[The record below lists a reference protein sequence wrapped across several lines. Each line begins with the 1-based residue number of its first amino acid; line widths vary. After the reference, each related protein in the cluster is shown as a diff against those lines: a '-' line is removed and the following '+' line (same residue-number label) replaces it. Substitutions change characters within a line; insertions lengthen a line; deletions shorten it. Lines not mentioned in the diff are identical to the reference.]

1 MQAGCLHKENV
12 TIPAS
17 DAVRVF
23 IAIELPSDV
32 KEELSRL
39 ENRLKTRCSGSPLKW
54 VAVDSIHLTLKF
66 LGEIPASRL
75 DAVRDATAASSAG
88 VGDLSLELGGIGAFP
103 GSSRP
108 RVIWVGL
115 EGDVPKL
122 VSLAERLD
130 RGLQTI
136 GFERESRP
144 FSPHLTLARVR
155 PDASPQAQ
163 TEIGSALTRARP
175 PERLRF
181 TATEVSLMQSQL
193 RPEGPLYTCLAHW
206 ALGS

>member
-1 MQAGCLHKENV
+1 MPAGE
-12 TIPAS
+12 TA
-17 DAVRVF
+17 RVF
-23 IAIELPSDV
+23 IAIELPPEV
-32 KEELSRL
+32 RQELGRL
-39 ENRLKTRCSGSPLKW
+39 EDRLKIRCSSGQLKW

-66 LGEIPASRL
+66 LGEIPVSRL
-75 DAVRDATAASSAG
+75 EAVRDATAASAAG
-88 VGDLSLELGGIGAFP
+88 VGELALELSGFGAFP
-103 GSSRP
+103 GPSRP

-115 EGDVPKL
+115 EGDVPGL
-122 VSLAERLD
+122 VSLAGRLD
-130 RGLQTI
+130 REMQAL

-155 PDASPQAQ
+155 PDASPPAQ
-163 TEIGSALTRARP
+163 TEVASALTRVRP

-193 RPEGPLYTCLAHW
+193 RPEGPLYTCLARW

>member
-1 MQAGCLHKENV
+1 M
-12 TIPAS
+12 PPS
-17 DAVRVF
+17 DVRVF
-23 IAIELPSDV
+23 IAIELPSHV
-32 KEELSRL
+32 REELSQVA
-39 ENRLKTRCSGSPLKW
+39 NRLRARCSGGQLKW
-54 VAVDSIHLTLKF
+54 VAVNSIHLTLKF
-66 LGEIPASRL
+66 LGEVPVSRL
-75 DAVRDATAASSAG
+75 GAVRDATAASSAG
-88 VGDLSLELGGIGAFP
+88 VGGLSLELGSLGAFP

-108 RVIWVGL
+108 RVVWVGL

-122 VSLAERLD
+122 VSLVERLD
-130 RGLQTI
+130 RGLQAI

-155 PDASPQAQ
+155 PDASLQTQ
-163 TEIGSALTRARP
+163 TEIGSAVTRVRP

-193 RPEGPLYTCLAHW
+193 RPEGPLHTCLARW

>member
-1 MQAGCLHKENV
+1 MS
-12 TIPAS
+12 AS
-17 DAVRVF
+17 DVVRVF

-32 KEELSRL
+32 REELSQVA
-39 ENRLKTRCSGSPLKW
+39 NRLRARCSVGQLKW
-54 VAVDSIHLTLKF
+54 VAVNSIHLTLKF
-66 LGEIPASRL
+66 LGEIPVSRL
-75 DAVRDATAASSAG
+75 EAVRDAAAASCAG
-88 VGDLSLELGGIGAFP
+88 VGDLALEMGGIGAFP

-115 EGDVPKL
+115 EGDVPRL

-130 RGLQTI
+130 RGLQVL

-144 FSPHLTLARVR
+144 FSPHLTVARVR
-155 PDASPQAQ
+155 PDASLQ
-163 TEIGSALTRARP
+163 TQTDIGSAVTRVRP

-193 RPEGPLYTCLAHW
+193 RPEGPLYTCLARW
-206 ALGS
+206 ALSS

>member
-1 MQAGCLHKENV
+1 LHKENL
-12 TIPAS
+12 TMPAG

-23 IAIELPSDV
+23 IAIELPSGV

-39 ENRLKTRCSGSPLKW
+39 ENHLKTRCSGSPLKW

-88 VGDLSLELGGIGAFP
+88 VGDLSLELGSIGAFP

-108 RVIWVGL
+108 RIIWVGL

-130 RGLQTI
+130 RGLQAI

-155 PDASPQAQ
+155 PDASLQAQ
-163 TEIGSALTRARP
+163 TDIGSALTRARP
-175 PERLRF
+175 PEHLRF

-193 RPEGPLYTCLAHW
+193 RPEGPLYTCLARW

>member
-1 MQAGCLHKENV
+1 M

-17 DAVRVF
+17 DIVRVF

-32 KEELSRL
+32 REELGQVA
-39 ENRLKTRCSGSPLKW
+39 NRLRTRCSGGQLKW
-54 VAVDSIHLTLKF
+54 VAVTGIHLTLKF
-66 LGEIPASRL
+66 LGEIPVSRL
-75 DAVRDATAASSAG
+75 EAVRGATATSSAG
-88 VGDLSLELGGIGAFP
+88 VGELSLELGSLGAFP
-103 GSSRP
+103 SSSRP
-108 RVIWVGL
+108 RVVWVGL

-130 RGLQTI
+130 RGLQAI

-155 PDASPQAQ
+155 PDASLQTQA
-163 TEIGSALTRARP
+163 EIGSVVTRVRP
-175 PERLRF
+175 PDRLRF

-193 RPEGPLYTCLAHW
+193 RPEGPLYACLARW
-206 ALGS
+206 ALSS